1 MISSVPERLA
11 VTVSEAASMLGVSR
25 AKLYP
30 LITSGEIR
38 SLKIGKC
45 RRVPVRE
52 IESFIDR
59 QFESEPVV

>member
-1 MISSVPERLA
+1 MSDISERLA
-11 VTVSEAASMLGVSR
+11 VTVSEAAKMLSLSR

-30 LITSGEIR
+30 LISRREIR

-45 RRVPVRE
+45 RRVPVQE

-59 QFESEPVV
+59 LIES